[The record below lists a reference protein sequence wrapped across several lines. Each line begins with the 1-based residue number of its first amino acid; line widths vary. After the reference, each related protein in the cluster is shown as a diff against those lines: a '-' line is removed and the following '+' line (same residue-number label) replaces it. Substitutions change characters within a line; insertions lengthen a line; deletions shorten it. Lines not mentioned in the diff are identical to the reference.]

1 MTDLLILGGGI
12 AGLSA
17 AWTARDLGL
26 SAMVLEARESAGGI
40 LDSFNVEGFRF
51 DNGVHLSF
59 ATEAEVRAIFDRTPY
74 REREAL
80 SQCWDNGV
88 WLRHPVQNN
97 LYPLPVEEKIALV
110 DGLVRQPEG
119 EIRTYRDWLVQQ
131 YGGPI
136 AMRWPLV
143 YTEKYWTLPAEQL
156 GIDWIGQR
164 MRRAD
169 LSEVLR
175 GAMTERA
182 PNTYYISR
190 MRYPLRGGYRAFI
203 EPLIDAA
210 TIRTGAR
217 VISIDPRR
225 RAVTLAGGETVSYQA
240 LVSTLPL
247 PNLIGMMQAVP
258 AAVRADGDT
267 LFATR
272 VDLISVAL
280 RRPEVSP
287 SLWFYIYDRDILA
300 ARAYSP
306 SWKSADN
313 VPPGCSSLQWEIYS
327 SVRKPLKASV
337 AEMTENCIVAME
349 RMGLAARSDVI
360 FTHHKHLPFANV
372 VFDLG
377 MEERRGRVRA
387 WVEAQGI
394 GLAGRFG
401 EWAYLW
407 SNQALISGRQA
418 VERLSLTIAPRRI
431 PGRVATSTRG

>member
-1 MTDLLILGGGI
+1 MTELLILGGGI

-17 AWTARDLGL
+17 AWTARELGL
-26 SAMVLEARESAGGI
+26 SALVLEARESAGGL
-40 LDSFNVEGFRF
+40 LDSFSVEGFRF

-59 ATEAEVRAIFDRTPY
+59 ATEPEVRAIFDRTPY
-74 REREAL
+74 REHEAV
-80 SQCWDNGV
+80 SFCWDSGF

-97 LYPLPVEEKIALV
+97 LYPLPVEERIALI
-110 DGLVRQPEG
+110 DGLVRQQEG

-136 AMRWPLV
+136 AARWPLT
-143 YTEKYWTLPAEQL
+143 YTEKYWTVPAEEL

-175 GAMTERA
+175 GAMAERA

-190 MRYPLRGGYRAFI
+190 MRYPERGGYRAFI
-203 EPLIDAA
+203 KPLIEAA
-210 TIRTGAR
+210 AIRTAAR
-217 VISIDPRR
+217 VVSIDPARR
-225 RAVTLAGGETVSYQA
+225 EVTLAGKETISYRS

-247 PNLIGMMQAVP
+247 PNLVAMMRDVP
-258 AAVRADGDT
+258 AAVRADAET

-280 RRPEVSP
+280 RRSEVSP
-287 SLWFYIYDRDILA
+287 SLWFYIYDQDILA
-300 ARAYSP
+300 ARVYSP

-313 VPPGCSSLQWEIYS
+313 VPLGCSSLQWEIYS
-327 SVRKPLKASV
+327 SSRRPLTVSV
-337 AEMTENCIVAME
+337 AEMTENCIAAME

-360 FTHHKHLPFANV
+360 FTHHKHLPFGNV
-372 VFDLG
+372 VFDIG
-377 MEERRGRVRA
+377 MEERRDRVRA
-387 WVEAQGI
+387 WVETQGI

-407 SNQALISGRQA
+407 SNQSFMSGRTA
-418 VERLSLTIAPRRI
+418 VERLHAA
-431 PGRVATSTRG
+431 GG